1 MIRTHSYCLDLR
13 NTMKIDNIFHL
24 QLLDLTANDA
34 LQGQIIPPPPQVEDE
49 GEEEWQVQE
58 VFDSKC
64 VRNRL
69 R

>member
-1 MIRTHSYCLDLR
+1 
-13 NTMKIDNIFHL
+13 MKIDNIFHL